1 MPRLALVRSAVPGKT
16 TRAPRS
22 RCPVS
27 CTLDVIGDRWSLLVI
42 RDLMRGKHR
51 FGEFLQSPESIPT
64 NILTERLKRLSHA
77 GIITSRRYCSH
88 PPRMEYELTARG
100 EDLRPVVRAMVD
112 WGVTHAGG
120 RLPPPPDESDVTP
133 EPVDE
138 QRPGPKAKA
147 RPSPTPRSRPR
158 PSGRATR

>member
-1 MPRLALVRSAVPGKT
+1 MPRVTSLRPALQGKG
-16 TRAPRS
+16 TRQPRS

-42 RDLMRGKHR
+42 RDLMRGKRR

-64 NILTERLKRLSHA
+64 NILTERLKRLAHA
-77 GIITSRRYCSH
+77 GIIASRRYCLH

-112 WGVTHAGG
+112 WGVRHAGG
-120 RLPPPPDESDVTP
+120 RLPPPPPDPPESAPDARAT
-133 EPVDE
+133 
-138 QRPGPKAKA
+138 QAPGAKVPPA
-147 RPSPTPRSRPR
+147 SRPR
-158 PSGRATR
+158 PRRV

>member
-1 MPRLALVRSAVPGKT
+1 MPRVTTLRTALNGKA
-16 TRAPRS
+16 RHPRS

-27 CTLDVIGDRWSLLVI
+27 CTLDLIGDRWSLLVI

-64 NILTERLKRLSHA
+64 NILTERLKRLVYA
-77 GIITSRRYCSH
+77 GIVASRRYCSH

-112 WGVTHAGG
+112 WGVRHAGG
-120 RLPPPPDESDVTP
+120 RLPPPMPSASDP
-133 EPVDE
+133 LLDQASASGAGAKPV
-138 QRPGPKAKA
+138 PA
-147 RPSPTPRSRPR
+147 PRKRQSR
-158 PSGRATR
+158 A

>member
-1 MPRLALVRSAVPGKT
+1 MPRVTTLRSALGGTT

-27 CTLDVIGDRWSLLVI
+27 CTLDVVGDRWSLLVI

-64 NILTERLKRLSHA
+64 NILTERLKRLRHA

-100 EDLRPVVRAMVD
+100 DDLRPVVRAMVD
-112 WGVTHAGG
+112 WGVAHAGG
-120 RLPPPPDESDVTP
+120 RLPPPPEASDVTL
-133 EPVDE
+133 EPATD
-138 QRPGPKAKA
+138 RRSGPKAAAK
-147 RPSPTPRSRPR
+147 PSRSRPR
-158 PSGRATR
+158 TAGRAAR